1 MIPSHSSRKINDNY
15 PGTKIG
21 MSSFVNEGLTSST
34 QSLNRSL
41 HAADRTRTT
50 AKCTNMKQAR
60 AKRAKLLFYFFVKY
74 VNLWHFW
81 GILSDDDGN
90 GNDDAKKTM
99 IWLDI
104 NEQK

>member
-1 MIPSHSSRKINDNY
+1 
-15 PGTKIG
+15 
-21 MSSFVNEGLTSST
+21 
-34 QSLNRSL
+34 
-41 HAADRTRTT
+41 
-50 AKCTNMKQAR
+50 MKQAR